1 MSGLYEVMS
10 WLIYAIA
17 AVMMLAAIVAA
28 VLAGLA
34 LRLLAEFLRE
44 LGDDREEDDTQR
56 AEDVPRT
63 PRERRV
69 RGSRARVDARR

>member
-17 AVMMLAAIVAA
+17 AIIMLAAIVSA

-34 LRLLAEFLRE
+34 LRLVAEFLRE
-44 LGDDREEDDTQR
+44 LGVVREEDDTQY
-56 AEDVPRT
+56 AEDSPR
-63 PRERRV
+63 PP
-69 RGSRARVDARR
+69 A

>member
-17 AVMMLAAIVAA
+17 AVMMLAAIAAA

-34 LRLLAEFLRE
+34 LRLVAEFLRE
-44 LGDDREEDDTQR
+44 LGDDREEDDTQH

-63 PRERRV
+63 P
-69 RGSRARVDARR
+69 A